1 MKKIVLKLGT
11 GILSAGHGNIHQA
24 RLQNLAQ
31 GISTLRKIGVEVIIV
46 SSGAVGLGMGKL
58 GYKTRPDELAELR
71 ACASIGQCLL
81 MNAWSK
87 ALDEVGM
94 IPGQVLLTRE
104 DFNQQSRSEKVKETL
119 LTLLERQ
126 VVPIVNE
133 NDSVSDEEIK
143 FGDNDVLSALLASLS
158 EADMLVILSTAPGL
172 MTHKD
177 NGKLVPFIAEIT
189 PAIEQMAQGTNSPTA
204 VGGMITKIDAAKVAT
219 KSGCAVFIGSG
230 EQPANLTE
238 IFEGK
243 AIGTFFP
250 PSGLN
255 LKDRKR
261 WLAFFPKPQGSLIV
275 SHACYKNII
284 EKGSSLL
291 ASGLCLVEGPFDKND
306 VVSIKT
312 EGGQAFAQGVSR
324 FNSTE
329 LKSLQGLSKEE
340 SMALSESDKQTEIIN
355 CDHLAPTSCSIAE

>member
-24 RLQNLAQ
+24 RLLHLAQ
-31 GISTLRKIGVEVIIV
+31 GISALRKISVEVIIV

-58 GYKTRPDELAELR
+58 GYKTRPNDLAELR

-87 ALDEVGM
+87 ALGEVGM

-119 LTLLERQ
+119 LTLLERK

-158 EADMLVILSTAPGL
+158 EAEMLVILSTAPGL

-177 NGKLVPFIAEIT
+177 NGKLIPFIAEIT

-219 KSGCAVFIGSG
+219 QSGCAVFIGSG

-243 AIGTFFP
+243 AIGTFFTP
-250 PSGLN
+250 CGLN
-255 LKDRKR
+255 LKDRRK
-261 WLAFFPKPQGSLIV
+261 WLAFFPKAQGTLIV
-275 SHACYKNII
+275 SPACQKNII
-284 EKGSSLL
+284 ENGGSLV
-291 ASGLCLVEGPFDKND
+291 AAELCSIEGQFDQNN

-312 EGGQAFAQGVSR
+312 EGGQVFAQGVSR
-324 FNSTE
+324 FNSAE
-329 LKSLQGLSKEE
+329 LKSLQGFSKGQPTVLSD
-340 SMALSESDKQTEIIN
+340 SDKQTEIIN
-355 CDHLAPTSCSIAE
+355 CDHLAPTSCSIPE

>member
-312 EGGQAFAQGVSR
+312 EEGQAFAQGVSR
-324 FNSTE
+324 FNSNE

>member
-324 FNSTE
+324 FNSNE

>member
-312 EGGQAFAQGVSR
+312 EEGQAFAQGVSR

>member
-219 KSGCAVFIGSG
+219 KSGCAVFIGRG

>member
-355 CDHLAPTSCSIAE
+355 CDHLAPTSCSITE

>member
-1 MKKIVLKLGT
+1 
-11 GILSAGHGNIHQA
+11 
-24 RLQNLAQ
+24 
-31 GISTLRKIGVEVIIV
+31 
-46 SSGAVGLGMGKL
+46 
-58 GYKTRPDELAELR
+58 
-71 ACASIGQCLL
+71 
-81 MNAWSK
+81 
-87 ALDEVGM
+87 
-94 IPGQVLLTRE
+94 
-104 DFNQQSRSEKVKETL
+104 
-119 LTLLERQ
+119 
-126 VVPIVNE
+126 
-133 NDSVSDEEIK
+133 
-143 FGDNDVLSALLASLS
+143 
-158 EADMLVILSTAPGL
+158 
-172 MTHKD
+172 
-177 NGKLVPFIAEIT
+177 
-189 PAIEQMAQGTNSPTA
+189 
-204 VGGMITKIDAAKVAT
+204 VAT

-261 WLAFFPKPQGSLIV
+261 WLAFFPKPQGSLIE

-355 CDHLAPTSCSIAE
+355 CDHLAPTSCSITE

>member
-58 GYKTRPDELAELR
+58 GYKTRPDQLAELR

-291 ASGLCLVEGPFDKND
+291 ASELCLVEGPFDKND

-340 SMALSESDKQTEIIN
+340 SIALSESDKQTEIIN